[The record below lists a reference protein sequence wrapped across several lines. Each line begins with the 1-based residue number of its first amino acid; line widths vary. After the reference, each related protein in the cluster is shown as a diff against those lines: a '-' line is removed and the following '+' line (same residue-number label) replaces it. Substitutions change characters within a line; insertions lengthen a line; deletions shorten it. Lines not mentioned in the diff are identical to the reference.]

1 MNRVPSDSY
10 LLTIC
15 SIYTQRNS
23 ALWNREDVHK
33 WVLQCAQQ
41 LIADMDKEEYSL
53 IRRSSRNN
61 NDMSYIS
68 VTLEEQIKRYQDI
81 SSNIS
86 SNPHNHHLNKYKHAD
101 IEEFREEYPRFPN
114 DLEPIDPQ
122 LNDPNILDGGVKFQN
137 FMDQQGRFL
146 FPIHNLQ
153 QQQAGYNGDGDGIND
168 DIVMGRNVMNMIN
181 ANNVRDRRHNDHNRI
196 DHDGMNRNHQR
207 FESNIDLNLPLM
219 QLFIA
224 TLFPWIYVGRRGER
238 H

>member
-53 IRRSSRNN
+53 IRRSSRND

-68 VTLEEQIKRYQDI
+68 VTLEEQMKRYQDI
-81 SSNIS
+81 SSSSS

-114 DLEPIDPQ
+114 DLDPIDPQ

-146 FPIHNLQ
+146 FPIQQ
-153 QQQAGYNGDGDGIND
+153 QQQAGDNGDGDGIND
-168 DIVMGRNVMNMIN
+168 DIVMGRNVMNMNN
-181 ANNVRDRRHNDHNRI
+181 ANNRDRRHNDHNRI

-224 TLFPWIYVGRRGER
+224 TLFPWIYVGRRGE
-238 H
+238 HH

>member
-1 MNRVPSDSY
+1 
-10 LLTIC
+10 
-15 SIYTQRNS
+15 
-23 ALWNREDVHK
+23 
-33 WVLQCAQQ
+33 
-41 LIADMDKEEYSL
+41 MDKEEYSL

-68 VTLEEQIKRYQDI
+68 VTLEEQMKRYQDI
-81 SSNIS
+81 SSSSS

-114 DLEPIDPQ
+114 DLDPIDPQ

-153 QQQAGYNGDGDGIND
+153 QHQVGYNGDGDGIND
-168 DIVMGRNVMNMIN
+168 DIVMGRNVMNMNN
-181 ANNVRDRRHNDHNRI
+181 ANNRDRRHNDHNRI